1 MTHLQTERAR
11 QHLGL
16 YCDSWWSIIGSGK
29 CFPSPTWRRIILQ
42 TRCAESK
49 ACWRPLFRH
58 WSSRPCPLLLKGLS
72 SCPLRRGFRNGMR
85 FLGFSSEDQR
95 SLLGSKNLNTIGG
108 SLREREWYWSLWQQ
122 HKAWIEPT
130 PPLLTNP
137 SLFIVEG
144 SLKEGGNPDFFKI
157 SCHVKYHK
165 RGGLVRLLCHT
176 WKKGTLPTSCRG
188 RPPPQ
193 SCVFWSRT

>member
-1 MTHLQTERAR
+1 MQKVKHVEGPYSAIEVPAPVLCSWKGFLLAHSGGAFAMACGFLASLQ
-11 QHLGL
+11 
-16 YCDSWWSIIGSGK
+16 
-29 CFPSPTWRRIILQ
+29 RI
-42 TRCAESK
+42 
-49 ACWRPLFRH
+49 
-58 WSSRPCPLLLKGLS
+58 
-72 SCPLRRGFRNGMR
+72 RGA
-85 FLGFSSEDQR
+85 FLAQ
-95 SLLGSKNLNTIGG
+95 KNLNTIGG